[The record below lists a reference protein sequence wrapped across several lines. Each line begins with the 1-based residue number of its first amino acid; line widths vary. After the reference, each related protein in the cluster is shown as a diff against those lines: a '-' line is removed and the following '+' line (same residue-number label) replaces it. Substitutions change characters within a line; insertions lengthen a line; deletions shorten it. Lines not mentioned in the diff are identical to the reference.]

1 MSEEQV
7 VNKYTYRQAIAMC
20 EFIIKEK
27 FAVVAA
33 IASSFGGKKSK
44 DISSKSVQSKSL
56 SRGLPSWYKPKSR
69 NSLIVDLDGPM
80 ESLNPYLGKNKI
92 VKKNRSLH

>member
-33 IASSFGGKKSK
+33 IASSFSGKKPK
-44 DISSKSVQSKSL
+44 DISSNSVRPKSH
-56 SRGLPSWYKPKSR
+56 GLPSWYKPTSKNAR
-69 NSLIVDLDGPM
+69 VVDLDGPM
-80 ESLNPYLGKNKI
+80 DSLKPYLGKNVI
-92 VKKNRSLH
+92 RKKNRSLH